1 MPKRRSERL
10 KTNFSRSFIA
20 QPDYHGGSSDVPN
33 WSIDS
38 QSIFYT
44 AKIGENV
51 ELFQITLDGQT
62 EQLTRSAEGTLHYH
76 PTPSPDGRWIVYG
89 SKRGGVRN
97 LFVMRLSDRKE
108 HAMTDVPAGRAAM
121 HAS

>member
-1 MPKRRSERL
+1 MF
-10 KTNFSRSFIA
+10 TA